1 MARSVRNENYL
12 NIKCFFDLKKTAQY
26 FAAAQQNANL
36 SPNNYI
42 YSKRE
47 PSMSEIDLK
56 TFFLEQVRLFE
67 NFPADKV
74 QEIVIKSRLATFEG
88 NEAILETGDEG
99 KFIGVVISGQAEI
112 SMTDNTGT
120 RSVISQLQA
129 GDVFGVMSLLTG
141 DRIVADVIAG
151 TRCFVLMIPQAVFS
165 TDILSNPKALGYLSR
180 LLADRTRAMSVDIVT
195 AQARAVARSSDPYAL
210 TLNSNI
216 PGKLV
221 VLNVGISQIH
231 FGIYDTHDLG
241 SDIHGIIDNTDQS
254 LCHVTVSVGPQSKT
268 MSCPPFPIG
277 DLFKVMK
284 EATQLLGDTF
294 IFEPRDVTAF
304 GHRVVHGGSKFSS
317 SVVITPAVIADIESL
332 SIFAP
337 LHNPVNISG
346 IREAMQQFPDVPHVA
361 VFDTAF
367 HQTLPPY
374 AYLYGLPY
382 DLYKQNGIRRYGF
395 HGTSHRYVSLKAAE
409 VLKRPLGELEI
420 VSCHLGIGASL
431 CAIDHGR
438 SVDTTMGMTPT
449 DGLIMPSRSGSIDPA
464 VMIHLMENHHMSPEA
479 LSNLINTESGLKGI
493 SGISSDIHEI
503 EAAASEGH
511 HRALLAHKAFCYQVR
526 KNIGAYVAAMGGID
540 VLAFTGDIG
549 ETSATVRSLAC
560 QGLGY
565 MGIKL
570 DEEKNRNLGKVGS
583 YSVISTDDSPVTIL
597 VITNDDERL
606 VAWETLRAIERN
618 QLLQD
623 AKGEDDAPIPIE
635 ISAHHV
641 HLSQTDVEKL
651 FGPGHQLTPEHELS
665 QPGQFACAEKVHL
678 VGPKGRIAN
687 VRVLGPTRKETQVEI
702 AMTEQFKVGIQPP
715 IRQSGDLVNTPGIT
729 LEGPYGTSTIERGV
743 ICAQRHIHMTPE
755 DALRFRVRDNYVVR
769 VRIEGERELIYGDVV
784 VRVNPGFRL
793 AMHIDTDEGNAANIR
808 TGMIGYI
815 EEIQQRH

>member
-1 MARSVRNENYL
+1 
-12 NIKCFFDLKKTAQY
+12 
-26 FAAAQQNANL
+26 
-36 SPNNYI
+36 
-42 YSKRE
+42 
-47 PSMSEIDLK
+47 MSEIDLK
-56 TFFLEQVRLFE
+56 RFFLEQVRLFE
-67 NFPADKV
+67 NFSADKV
-74 QEIVIKSRLATFEG
+74 EEIVIKSRLATYEG

-99 KFIGVVISGQAEI
+99 RFIGVVISGHAEI

-120 RSVISQLQA
+120 RNVISQLES

-141 DRIVADVIAG
+141 DRIIADVIAG
-151 TRCFVLMIPQAVFS
+151 NRCFVLMIPQEVFNTHILTNAKAV
-165 TDILSNPKALGYLSR
+165 GYLSR
-180 LLADRTRAMSVDIVT
+180 LLADRTRAMSVDLVT
-195 AQARAVARSSDPYAL
+195 AQAHAVTKSNDPYAL
-210 TLNSNI
+210 SLTTNTH
-216 PGKLV
+216 GKV
-221 VLNVGISQIH
+221 IVINVGLSQIH
-231 FGIYDTHDLG
+231 FGVYDTHDLG
-241 SDIHGIIDNTDQS
+241 SDVHGIIDNEDEAS
-254 LCHVTVSVGPQSKT
+254 ARITVMVGPQVKIIER
-268 MSCPPFPIG
+268 PRFPLA
-277 DLFKVMK
+277 DLFKVMQ
-284 EATQLLGDTF
+284 ESTQLLGEAF
-294 IFEPRDVTAF
+294 AFQLRDVNAV

-317 SVVITPAVIADIESL
+317 SVVITPAVIADIEAL

-337 LHNPVNISG
+337 LHNPVNVEG
-346 IREAMQQFPDVPHVA
+346 IREAMKQFPDIPHVA

-382 DLYKQNGIRRYGF
+382 DLYKKDGIRRYGF
-395 HGTSHRYVSLKAAE
+395 HGTSHRYVSLKSAE

-438 SVDTTMGMTPT
+438 SVDTSMGMTPT

-464 VMIHLMENHHMSPEA
+464 VMIHLLQNHNLSPEQ
-479 LSNLINTESGLKGI
+479 LSTLINTESGLKGI
-493 SGISSDIHEI
+493 SGISSDIHDIE
-503 EAAASEGH
+503 EAANDGH

-570 DEEKNRNLGKVGS
+570 DEEKNRNLTTLTS
-583 YSVISTDDSPVTIL
+583 HAIISTDDSPVTIL
-597 VITNDDERL
+597 VVANDDERL

-618 QLLQD
+618 QLLVSM
-623 AKGEDDAPIPIE
+623 KEDEAELPIPVE

-641 HLSQTDVEKL
+641 HLSQSDVEKL

-715 IRQSGDLVNTPGIT
+715 IRQSGDLTNTPGIT
-729 LEGPYGTSTIERGV
+729 LEGPYGTSVIDRGV

-769 VRIEGERELIYGDVV
+769 VRLEGERELIFGDVV
-784 VRVNPGFRL
+784 VRVNPAFRL

-808 TGMIGYI
+808 TGMLGYI
-815 EEIQQRH
+815 EEIQSRR

>member
-1 MARSVRNENYL
+1 MSET
-12 NIKCFFDLKKTAQY
+12 DLK
-26 FAAAQQNANL
+26 
-36 SPNNYI
+36 
-42 YSKRE
+42 R
-47 PSMSEIDLK
+47 
-56 TFFLEQVRLFE
+56 FFLEQVRLFE

-74 QEIVIKSRLATFEG
+74 EEIVARSQLATYEG

-99 KFIGVVISGQAEI
+99 RFMGIVISGYAEI
-112 SMTDNTGT
+112 SITDNTGT
-120 RSVISQLQA
+120 RSVISELGA

-141 DRIVADVIAG
+141 DRIIADVIAG
-151 TRCFVLMIPQAVFS
+151 NRCFVLMIPQDVFHAF
-165 TDILSNPKALGYLSR
+165 ILTNPKAVAYLSR
-180 LLADRTRAMSVDIVT
+180 LLAARTRAMSVDLAT
-195 AQARAVARSSDPYAL
+195 AQSRALAKCDDPYAL
-210 TLNSNI
+210 SLGTNS
-216 PGKLV
+216 PGKVV

-231 FGIYDTHDLG
+231 FGIYDTRDLG
-241 SDIHGIIDNTDQS
+241 SEIHGIIDNTDERVARIS
-254 LCHVTVSVGPQSKT
+254 VSVGPQTRT
-268 MSCPPFPIG
+268 MERAPFPFRS
-277 DLFKVMK
+277 LFAVMQD
-284 EATQLLGDTF
+284 ATRLLGDAF
-294 IFEPRDVTAF
+294 VLQLQEVTSV

-317 SVVITPAVIADIESL
+317 SVVITPAVIADIEAL
-332 SIFAP
+332 SVFAP
-337 LHNPVNISG
+337 LHNPVNVDG
-346 IREAMQQFPDVPHVA
+346 IREAMKQLPGVPHVA

-382 DLYKQNGIRRYGF
+382 YLYKQDGIRRYGF

-449 DGLIMPSRSGSIDPA
+449 DGLIMSSRSGSIDPA
-464 VMIHLMENHHMSPEA
+464 VMIHLLQNHGMSPDQF
-479 LSNLINTESGLKGI
+479 SNLINTESGMKGI
-493 SGISSDIHEI
+493 SGLSGDIHEI
-503 EAAASEGH
+503 EAAASNGH

-540 VLAFTGDIG
+540 VLTFTGDIG

-570 DEEKNRNLGKVGS
+570 DEEKNRNLGKLDS
-583 YSVISTDDSPVTIL
+583 YKVISADDSPVTIL
-597 VITNDDERL
+597 VIANDDERL

-618 QLLQD
+618 ELI
-623 AKGEDDAPIPIE
+623 AAMKEEHAEAPIPIE

-641 HLSQTDVEKL
+641 HLTQADVEKL

-715 IRQSGDLVNTPGIT
+715 IRLSGDLANTPGIT
-729 LEGPYGTSTIERGV
+729 LEGPYGSTTIERGV
-743 ICAQRHIHMTPE
+743 ICAQRHIHMAPD
-755 DALRFRVRDNYVVR
+755 DAMRFRVRDNYVVR

-784 VRVNPGFRL
+784 VRVSPAFRL

-808 TGMIGYI
+808 TGMLGYI
-815 EEIQQRH
+815 EEIQSRY